1 MRALFQR
8 LLSSLRRRRQPRPL
22 VSHHQDL
29 HLVRRVHGKR
39 LPKWKQVTHL
49 KKILSPREYQVIR
62 WSSLLLLIGLV
73 WFGVDLVGR
82 YRVHVAAVG
91 GRHVEA
97 IVGSPELINP
107 LYASVNDVDRDLTRL
122 IFSGLM
128 RYDHRQRVV
137 PDLAA
142 SYTVSEDKKVYT
154 FELKKDVTWH
164 DGEPFT
170 ARDVVYSIET
180 IQNPLANSPL
190 ALSFQ
195 GVGVEAIDDY
205 TVQFTLAE
213 PFAPFLSTLT
223 VGMLPEHLLFDISAE
238 RLHLH
243 KFNLQPVG
251 TGPFMFKKLAKDE
264 TGFIYRYEL
273 GRFEQFYRTP
283 AYIEEFIFQFYE
295 GDDAYT
301 RGIQALR
308 EQKVDSIHFVPK
320 DLREKAERKHITLH
334 TLQLPQYTALFF
346 NQDANAALK
355 DKDVRTALTQA
366 LRKDRILRE
375 AIDGEGQI
383 IHSPVLPGFPG
394 YDADIET
401 VAYAA
406 RAANEALD
414 KTWKRVSFEDYK
426 ETRREALTEEVVR
439 RFEAIV
445 SSTDAIATSTADTV
459 SSTQALIETEVDRVL
474 EEELQEAQTFYRKD
488 DDGNVL
494 ALSIVTADTLEYRQA
509 SQVIAGFWQDIGVK
523 VSIQYISPKDVPREV
538 LKNRSY
544 DVLLYGMII
553 GSDPDQYPFWHS
565 SQADFPGLN
574 LARYVNR
581 NADTLLV
588 QARETD
594 EEEAQT
600 EAYKKFQELILAER
614 PAVFLYMPTYTY
626 ATTDKLQGFST
637 TRIFHPADRF
647 ADVTNWYVKTKGQ
660 WKQQQ

>member
-1 MRALFQR
+1 MPQ
-8 LLSSLRRRRQPRPL
+8 
-22 VSHHQDL
+22 
-29 HLVRRVHGKR
+29 
-39 LPKWKQVTHL
+39 WKQVAHV
-49 KKILSPREYQVIR
+49 KKILSPREARLIR
-62 WSSLLLLIGLV
+62 WSGILLLIGLV
-73 WFGVDLVGR
+73 WFGVDMVKR
-82 YRVHVAAVG
+82 HRVQVAAVG
-91 GRHVEA
+91 GRHIEA
-97 IVGSPELINP
+97 VVGSPELINP

-142 SYTVSEDKKVYT
+142 SYTLSDDKKVYT
-154 FELKKDVTWH
+154 FTLKKDVTWH

-170 ARDVVYSIET
+170 ARDVVYTIET

-195 GVGVEAIDDY
+195 GVGVEAVDDH

-223 VGMLPEHLLFDISAE
+223 VGMLPEHLLFDISPE

-251 TGPFMFKKLAKDE
+251 TGPFMFRKLAKDD

-346 NQDANAALK
+346 NQEANPVLK
-355 DKDVRTALTQA
+355 DKELRKALAQA
-366 LRKDRILRE
+366 LRKERILRE

-383 IHSPVLPGFPG
+383 IHSPILPGFPG
-394 YDADIET
+394 YDADVEK
-401 VAYAA
+401 VSYAPKT
-406 RAANEALD
+406 ANEALD
-414 KTWKRVSFEDYK
+414 ASWERVPFEDYK
-426 ETRREALTEEVVR
+426 NTRKEALMEEVSR
-439 RFEAIV
+439 RFTEV
-445 SSTDAIATSTADTV
+445 STSTVATT
-459 SSTQALIETEVDRVL
+459 SSEGTNTSTTQAITDEVERVL
-474 EEELQEAQTFYRKD
+474 EEELQEAQTFYRKN
-488 DDGNVL
+488 DDGNIL
-494 ALSIVTADTLEYRQA
+494 ALSLVTADTLEYRQA
-509 SQVIAGFWQDIGVK
+509 AQVIAGFWQDVGVK
-523 VSIQYISPKDVPREV
+523 VSISYVSPKDVSREV
-538 LKNRSY
+538 LKNRNY

-565 SQADFPGLN
+565 SQIDAPGLN

-581 NADTLLV
+581 NADTLLE
-588 QARETD
+588 QAREADD
-594 EEEAQT
+594 EAAQT

-614 PAVFLYMPTYTY
+614 PAIFLYMPTYTY
-626 ATTDKLQGFST
+626 ATTNDLQGFSI

-647 ADVTNWYVKTKGQ
+647 ADITNWFVETKGQ
-660 WKQQQ
+660 WAKRS